1 MQSKTE
7 SDQFRTYISAQKHS
21 HPFSVKCCKNCN
33 FCIPSNGHKEEK
45 NLLFV
50 IWPPLIHFWSVF
62 SFALD
67 HIPQICWVGRVTRQ
81 GTARCLSP
89 QMCSPW
95 HTTTSSLSW
104 FGTCSCRRRSVP
116 LDWCLYLR
124 TKQGACLK
132 CCWFFTLGGWP
143 NLLFWLPSPFGTFF
157 LSLWISRFRWW
168 LGIIN
173 LWSLFLFRLFFKL
186 PLLLQN
192 DERIKIGNR
201 SP

>member
-1 MQSKTE
+1 MLYE
-7 SDQFRTYISAQKHS
+7 LQFFVSPQMAIKEKKLLVCNMAPPSSISG
-21 HPFSVKCCKNCN
+21 VC
-33 FCIPSNGHKEEK
+33 
-45 NLLFV
+45 LFFV
-50 IWPPLIHFWSVF
+50 
-62 SFALD
+62 LD
-67 HIPQICWVGRVTRQ
+67 HIPQICWVCRVTRQ

-95 HTTTSSLSW
+95 HTTTSSFSW

-132 CCWFFTLGGWP
+132 CCRFFTLLRGWP

-157 LSLWISRFRWW
+157 LSLWILRFRWW

-186 PLLLQN
+186 PL
-192 DERIKIGNR
+192 
-201 SP
+201 